1 MTRVLIMSWLNSG
14 GEMFEISNASF
25 RAVSMTRQSTHE
37 PMTETHTPCPRAEDK
52 SLHAFGK
59 QEALIQCQH

>member
-1 MTRVLIMSWLNSG
+1 
-14 GEMFEISNASF
+14 MFEISNASF